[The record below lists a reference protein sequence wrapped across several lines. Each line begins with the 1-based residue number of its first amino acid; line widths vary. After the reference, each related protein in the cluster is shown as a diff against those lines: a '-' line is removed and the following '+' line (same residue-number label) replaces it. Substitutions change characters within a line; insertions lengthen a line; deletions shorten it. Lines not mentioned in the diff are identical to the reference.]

1 MLWQQKFKQM
11 WLKEGD
17 RNTGFFHRSTI
28 QNWQKNRITHLKSQT
43 GRIVE
48 KQSELEQHLVQLY
61 SNLLHETDED
71 QGGDIVEITSQ
82 IPKLVTLEHN
92 ILLMRIIERE
102 EVEETILQMEKGKA
116 PRLDGFIIDFF

>member
-1 MLWQQKFKQM
+1 M
-11 WLKEGD
+11 
-17 RNTGFFHRSTI
+17 
-28 QNWQKNRITHLKSQT
+28 
-43 GRIVE
+43 
-48 KQSELEQHLVQLY
+48 EQHLVQLY